1 MVVGWVR
8 LPTADCKLHRFKIM
22 DRINFDHYEALL
34 NSIVIDSREVFKL
47 VKKYINNEG
56 SLNDGKL
63 RHDCSN
69 YEIIYKSAQYQELNK
84 SYGDTLY
91 DLLKSEVTRR
101 INNEVL
107 RQCKTVYRTHVN
119 LTSTEISAL
128 QDLISSTQ
136 DELTRVQDRL
146 VGAERQIDILQ
157 NDNNRINNRLSR
169 AEDTIFDL
177 STSLEST
184 QVELTD
190 TKSTLAQ
197 AMSVIG
203 GLQDITEQLTET
215 CKQQQV
221 QIKTLQQELSV
232 TRQELSVTRQ
242 KLSEVESRLDSF
254 FNFTMDDLAKAWD
267 DAKHARDLKNRMVYS
282 VTTSL
287 GEITTQMSDNLTDAE
302 VQSVLLESV
311 IKTQGF
317 TENQLLEVVMILDEV
332 HHQYTDE
339 DFVHVDH
346 LIASCERIRD
356 RLIKLRQTQLV
367 H

>member
-1 MVVGWVR
+1 
-8 LPTADCKLHRFKIM
+8 M
-22 DRINFDHYEALL
+22 DRINFDHYESLL

-47 VKKYINNEG
+47 VKKYVNNET

-69 YEIIYKSAQYQELNK
+69 YEIIYKSAEYQELNQ

-107 RQCKTVYRTHVN
+107 KQCKAIHRTHVN
-119 LTSTEISAL
+119 LTSTEISKL
-128 QDLISSTQ
+128 QDLVSSTQ

-146 VGAERQIDILQ
+146 VGAERQIDILH
-157 NDNNRINNRLSR
+157 NENTRVNIRLGR
-169 AEDTIFDL
+169 AEDTIYDL
-177 STSLEST
+177 SVDL
-184 QVELTD
+184 D
-190 TKSTLAQ
+190 K
-197 AMSVIG
+197 AMSVVASQQTQIAN
-203 GLQDITEQLTET
+203 QQTQIANQQTQIDTLTSV

-221 QIKTLQQELSV
+221 QIQEAL
-232 TRQELSVTRQ
+232 TRIEAL
-242 KLSEVESRLDSF
+242 EARLDSF
-254 FNFTMDDLAKAWD
+254 LNFSLDDLAKAWD

-282 VTTSL
+282 VTSSL
-287 GEITTQMSDNLTDAE
+287 GEITEKMSDALIDAE

-317 TENQLLEVVMILDEV
+317 TENQLVETVMILDEV

-339 DFVHVDH
+339 DYHQVDH
-346 LIASCERIRD
+346 LIATCERIRN
-356 RLIKLRQTQLV
+356 RLVNIKHTV
-367 H
+367 SV